1 VSNANLLSIKSL
13 SVSFGGLKAL
23 SNINLDLHANEVVGL
38 IGPNG
43 AGKTTLFNA
52 LSGLVDVEAGTLEIN
67 NKPHKWPKPYGLV
80 DLGISR
86 TLQGVGLFPELT
98 VLENVMVGD
107 SKSSKSGLISSA
119 LGLNGKDEAKLK
131 ARAMTALE
139 RVYASGIADQR
150 ADSLPYPVTKRV
162 AIARA
167 LVSEPKI
174 LLLDEPAGGL
184 GAQDIEWM
192 NSLIHNLSTQCSVIL
207 VEHHMD
213 VVMSVCNRLYV
224 LNFGEVIASGEVE
237 KVRRDPAVCDILWP
251 RIGNISTT
259 SSVALATSFLSFRH
273 NPASAKFSFTLN
285 SAITDLPSET
295 CIIPVRAKSSAR
307 LPSIELPFQVAL
319 PDLLSLSPE
328 RVRSNVVLPAPFA
341 PITAA
346 N

>member
-1 VSNANLLSIKSL
+1 VSNANLLSVKSL

-23 SNINLDLHANEVVGL
+23 SNVNLELHANEVVGL

-52 LSGLVDVEAGTLEIN
+52 LSGLADVESGSLEIN
-67 NKPHKWPKPYGLV
+67 GKPHKWPKPYQLI

-98 VLENVMVGD
+98 VLENVMIGD
-107 SKSSKSGLISSA
+107 NKSAKSGLISSA
-119 LGLNGKDEAKLK
+119 LGLSGKDEAKLK
-131 ARAMTALE
+131 QRAMTALE
-139 RVYASGIADQR
+139 RVYASGIADRR

-192 NSLIHNLSTQCSVIL
+192 NSLIHNLAAQCSVIL

-213 VVMSVCNRLYV
+213 VVMSVCDRLYV
-224 LNFGEVIASGEVE
+224 LNFGEVIASGDVE
-237 KVRRDPAVCDILWP
+237 TVRRDPAV
-251 RIGNISTT
+251 
-259 SSVALATSFLSFRH
+259 VAAYLGV
-273 NPASAKFSFTLN
+273 NN
-285 SAITDLPSET
+285 
-295 CIIPVRAKSSAR
+295 
-307 LPSIELPFQVAL
+307 
-319 PDLLSLSPE
+319 
-328 RVRSNVVLPAPFA
+328 
-341 PITAA
+341 
-346 N
+346 

>member
-1 VSNANLLSIKSL
+1 MCLESTLVSNANPLSVKSL

-23 SNINLDLHANEVVGL
+23 ANVNLELHANEVVGL

-52 LSGLVDVEAGTLEIN
+52 LSGLADVESGSLEIN
-67 NKPHKWPKPYGLV
+67 GKSHKWPKPYQLI

-98 VLENVMVGD
+98 VLENVMIGD
-107 SKSSKSGLISSA
+107 NKSAKTGLISSA
-119 LGLNGKDEAKLK
+119 LGVSGKDEAKLK
-131 ARAMTALE
+131 QRAMTALE
-139 RVYASGIADQR
+139 RVYASGIADRR

-192 NSLIHNLSTQCSVIL
+192 NSLIHNLAAQCSVIL

-213 VVMSVCNRLYV
+213 VVMSVCDRLYV
-224 LNFGEVIASGEVE
+224 LNFGEVIASGDVE
-237 KVRRDPAVCDILWP
+237 TVRRDPAV
-251 RIGNISTT
+251 
-259 SSVALATSFLSFRH
+259 VAAYLGV
-273 NPASAKFSFTLN
+273 NN
-285 SAITDLPSET
+285 
-295 CIIPVRAKSSAR
+295 
-307 LPSIELPFQVAL
+307 
-319 PDLLSLSPE
+319 
-328 RVRSNVVLPAPFA
+328 
-341 PITAA
+341 
-346 N
+346 

>member
-1 VSNANLLSIKSL
+1 MCLESTLVSNANLLSIKSL

-23 SNINLDLHANEVVGL
+23 ANVNLELHANEVVGL

-52 LSGLVDVEAGTLEIN
+52 LSGLADVESGSLEIN
-67 NKPHKWPKPYGLV
+67 GKSHKWPKPYQLI

-98 VLENVMVGD
+98 VLENVMIGD
-107 SKSSKSGLISSA
+107 NKSAKSGLISSA
-119 LGLNGKDEAKLK
+119 LGLSGKDEAKLK
-131 ARAMTALE
+131 QRAMTALE
-139 RVYASGIADQR
+139 RVYASGIADRR

-192 NSLIHNLSTQCSVIL
+192 NSLIHNLAAQCSVIL

-213 VVMSVCNRLYV
+213 VVMSVCDRLYV
-224 LNFGEVIASGEVE
+224 LNFGEVIASGDVE
-237 KVRRDPAVCDILWP
+237 TVRRDPAV
-251 RIGNISTT
+251 
-259 SSVALATSFLSFRH
+259 VAAYLGV
-273 NPASAKFSFTLN
+273 NN
-285 SAITDLPSET
+285 
-295 CIIPVRAKSSAR
+295 
-307 LPSIELPFQVAL
+307 
-319 PDLLSLSPE
+319 
-328 RVRSNVVLPAPFA
+328 
-341 PITAA
+341 
-346 N
+346 